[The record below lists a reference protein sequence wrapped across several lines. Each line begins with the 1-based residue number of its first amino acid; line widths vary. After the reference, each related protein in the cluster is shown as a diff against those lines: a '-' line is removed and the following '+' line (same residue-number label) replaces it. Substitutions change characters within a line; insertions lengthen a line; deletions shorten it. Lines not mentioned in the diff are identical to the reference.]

1 MYMGLGNEQ
10 SMCEVMAARNVTLS
24 ELETY
29 FQLQATSDPAFFPEW
44 QHDLPLLSEQEKQSL
59 DKLQT
64 GYLHLIKYSP
74 VLENTVQVAIVAPLL
89 FLADLYLP
97 PFRMTSEETM
107 RISAVDDS
115 VVIEGKIDV
124 LVLREQL
131 WVMAIESKGAA
142 FSVEVGL
149 PQLLSYMLANP
160 YPAALNIGLIT
171 TGGSFL
177 FVKMAGESLPR
188 YGVSQVF
195 EMRNPGND
203 LYDVLR
209 VLKRLRQVFA
219 Q

>member
-1 MYMGLGNEQ
+1 
-10 SMCEVMAARNVTLS
+10 MAARNVTLS